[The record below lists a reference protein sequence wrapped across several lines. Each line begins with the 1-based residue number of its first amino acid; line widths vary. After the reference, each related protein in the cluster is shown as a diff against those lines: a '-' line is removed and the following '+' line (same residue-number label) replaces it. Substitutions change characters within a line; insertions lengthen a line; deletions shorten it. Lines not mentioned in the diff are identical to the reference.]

1 MTSTNNIK
9 QPRLGRLMLMVL
21 MLFIGQISFAQLSPP
36 SLRCISVEPNGA
48 VTLTWI
54 TTPDTGSVF
63 GGYFIYGSPSAN
75 GPFSLYDSVKVHGTQ
90 TFTINSVNATNF
102 TFYFYIKTR
111 EGCCNTFSAPSDTLR
126 TMRLVTTPLSNEQVR
141 LTWNAI
147 SKPLPSTA
155 SNQYTVSK
163 VLTPGVYTPFRFTPD
178 TFAFD
183 TNYFCDKFID
193 YRVTLDDASG
203 CKSISTIDGERFRDT
218 RGPAATSMD
227 SVSIDPLT
235 GNVAITWEPDSS
247 ADTQGYVIYLFNGL
261 SYDSIG
267 AVVGINNLFFSY
279 PSALTNSELASEVFT
294 VAAYDS
300 CKNLSPV
307 ATNHKTIFLEATLA
321 KCEGTAQLKWSP
333 YVNMIG
339 GISRYEIWYRE
350 NGGSWIIDGSTLATV
365 LSYDLV
371 LQTPGA
377 NYEVLIHAVG
387 NNGKSSSSNV
397 ASVLADIFTQPEF
410 LYVRYASVTGSAV
423 QLRCHADP
431 AADTKTYHFFRA
443 NSQNGNFT
451 EIGVVPYDPSG
462 DISFLDANADADVAQ
477 RFYKVSARDSC
488 DNEYFSENI
497 AGTVFLRAEGGTDY
511 ISKLEW
517 TNYEGWDN
525 PVQGYKI
532 LRVYNGAI
540 SNDEAGTT
548 SADTLDFTED
558 VSQLTTLDGNFCYV
572 ILAYE
577 TPSNQYGF
585 ADSAYSNIDCAPQ
598 EPVAFVPNAFTP
610 GGLNPIFA
618 PVLRFDDPEGFVM
631 RIYNRWGQ
639 LVYET
644 TQVAAGWNGTISGNE
659 APIGSYLYVII
670 AKGLNGNEITKRGLV
685 QLIR

>member
-1 MTSTNNIK
+1 MTSPTSIK
-9 QPRLGRLMLMVL
+9 KTPFGRLMLIVL
-21 MLFIGQISFAQLSPP
+21 MLFTCQISLAQLSPP

-75 GPFSLYDSVKVHGTQ
+75 GPFSPYDSVKVHGTQ
-90 TFTINSVNATNF
+90 TFTINGVNANNF

-126 TMRLVTTPLSNEQVR
+126 TIRLVTTPLSNEQVR

-155 SNQYTVSK
+155 SNQYTLSK
-163 VLTPGVYTPFRFTPD
+163 ELTPGVFTPFRSTPD

-193 YRVTLDDASG
+193 FRVTLDDASG
-203 CKSISTIDGERFRDT
+203 CQSISSIDGERFRDT
-218 RGPAATSMD
+218 RGPSATSMD
-227 SVSIDPLT
+227 SVSIDPIT
-235 GNVAITWEPDSS
+235 GNVSITWEPDSS

-267 AVVGINNLFFSY
+267 AVAGINNLFFSY

-321 KCEGTAQLKWSP
+321 KCEGVAQLKWSP
-333 YVNMIG
+333 YVNMAG
-339 GISRYEIWYRE
+339 GLSRYEIWYRE
-350 NGGSWIIDGSTLATV
+350 NGGPWIIDGSALSTV
-365 LSYDLV
+365 LTYDLV

-397 ASVLADIFTQPEF
+397 AAVLADIFTQPEF

-451 EIGVVPYDPSG
+451 EIGSVPFDPSG

-497 AGTVFLRAEGGTDY
+497 AGTVFLRSEGGTDY

-548 SADTLDFTED
+548 SADTLEFTED
-558 VSQLTTLDGNFCYV
+558 VSQLNTLDGNFCYV

-577 TPSNQYGF
+577 TPVNQYGF

-618 PVLRFDDPEGFVM
+618 PVLRFDDPDGFVM
-631 RIYNRWGQ
+631 QIYNRWGQ
-639 LVYET
+639 LAYET
-644 TQVAAGWNGTISGNE
+644 TQVSAGWDGSISGNE
-659 APIGSYLYVII
+659 APIGTYLYVIS
-670 AKGLNGNEITKRGLV
+670 AKGLNGNKITKRGLV